1 MNLTFHGK
9 LAFNSTIGSVVKI
22 IRLCD
27 IDLLSVVRDLRS
39 DANDI
44 VKVSRYNIAAK
55 Y

>member
-9 LAFNSTIGSVVKI
+9 LAFSSTIGSVVKI

-27 IDLLSVVRDLRS
+27 IDLLSVRDLRS